1 MQWVKSELI
10 ERGVLTCKYAEWVKT
25 GIKDP
30 DSKAEQFQVHAILF
44 TSIKHS

>member
-30 DSKAEQFQVHAILF
+30 DSKAEQFQVYVILF
-44 TSIKHS
+44 ISTKPS